1 MRASWL
7 AALIALAPLAGDA
20 KPSKPHVAP
29 KPTVDPRAALAAQV
43 AAEQATLTTTI
54 DTVAQK
60 LAVADATRAR
70 RLLAAIRIV
79 DTHATDDPIGYA
91 RRVAAARFLLARDAS
106 ERGLLA
112 DELAA
117 LHHAETET
125 AVAAAAVPA
134 VALPDQLAWPAAGKI
149 ARHFGDYQHER
160 SKAMLSRRGL
170 DLEVDDHAA
179 AVAPADGVVRYA
191 GTIRGLDHGVI
202 LDHGGYLT
210 VIAKLGDLALPVGA
224 RVAKGERLGRAAR
237 HRIYFEVRAKVG
249 PGGLPIDPEPLLAAR

>member
-7 AALIALAPLAGDA
+7 VAVIALVPFVGDA
-20 KPSKPHVAP
+20 KPTKPHVQP
-29 KPTVDPRAALAAQV
+29 KPAIDPHVALAAQV

-60 LAVADATRAR
+60 LAAADALRAR
-70 RLLAAIRIV
+70 RVVAAIRIV
-79 DTHATDDPIGYA
+79 DTRATDDPLGYA

-117 LHHAETET
+117 LHHAEHVT
-125 AVAAAAVPA
+125 AQAAAGVPN
-134 VALPDQLAWPAAGKI
+134 VALPEQLAWPAAGKI

-160 SKAMLSRRGL
+160 SKATLSRRGL
-170 DLEVDDHAA
+170 DLEVDDHAT

-191 GTIRGLDHGVI
+191 GAIRGLDHGVI

-210 VIAKLGDLALPVGA
+210 VIAKLGDLVLPVGVH
-224 RVAKGERLGRAAR
+224 VAKGDRLGRAAR

-249 PGGLPIDPEPLLAAR
+249 PGGLPIDPEPLLAPR